1 MADPLGNWK
10 KLLKNLSEAGD
21 YEARVGIQGE
31 KAAQPHE
38 GGELTNVE
46 IAAVHE
52 FNGPQDK
59 PPGRAFIRPPMYEKE
74 DYWRNRLAMILKDV
88 IEKGGNPK
96 QAYRQVGE
104 EYRKAIIDRVNAGIA
119 PPLADS
125 TINRRKG
132 QNTEAKRAKRE
143 AQGNMDVTPL
153 IDTGIMKGAISVDV
167 VKK

>member
-10 KLLKNLSEAGD
+10 KLLKNLAEAAD
-21 YEARVGIQGE
+21 YEVKVGIQGD
-31 KAAQPHE
+31 KAAQPHD

-59 PPGRAFIRPPMYEKE
+59 PPGRPFIRPPMYEKE
-74 DYWRNRLAMILKDV
+74 DYWRNRLAQLLHDI
-88 IEKGGNPK
+88 IEKVGNPK

-104 EYRKAIIDRVNAGIA
+104 EYRKAIIARMDAGIA

-125 TINRRKG
+125 TINRRRG
-132 QNTEAKRAKRE
+132 QNTAAKRAKRE
-143 AQGNMDVTPL
+143 AQGNMDTTPL
-153 IDTGIMKGAISVDV
+153 EDTRVMLGAISVDV
-167 VKK
+167 VHK